1 LENEDENMNIGIDID
16 DTITNSSNIFIKYAK
31 KFNKIYNINYNIDE
45 AELNQKKAFGWSRKN
60 QNVFAKRYL
69 KRILQEAEPNVG
81 VIEGLQY
88 LKKMGYR
95 LVFITARNDAEVSG
109 IYELTKQWLINNN
122 IKFDKL
128 IVNCNNKLQTC
139 LDNNIRLFIDDN
151 YNVCKDI
158 WNSKKIEVF
167 LYETNYNK
175 KYDNLNFVKVKNW
188 NEIIN
193 LIKVKYEK

>member
-1 LENEDENMNIGIDID
+1 MNIGIDID

>member
-1 LENEDENMNIGIDID
+1 MNIGIDID

-69 KRILQEAEPNVG
+69 KRILQEAEPNAG

>member
-69 KRILQEAEPNVG
+69 KRILQEAEPNAG